1 MPLHCRSNPNQPR
14 KNQPRMKTIENY
26 GQVGDEY
33 SEIEMCYR
41 IVQVKN
47 RKEGELAQARKYGW
61 EEADKLKLGTTCADC
76 GTPAP
81 YVIKEKDDSTWCYC
95 GVCCVGA

>member
-1 MPLHCRSNPNQPR
+1 
-14 KNQPRMKTIENY
+14 MKTIENY

-61 EEADKLKLGTTCADC
+61 EEADKLKLGTT
-76 GTPAP
+76 
-81 YVIKEKDDSTWCYC
+81 
-95 GVCCVGA
+95 